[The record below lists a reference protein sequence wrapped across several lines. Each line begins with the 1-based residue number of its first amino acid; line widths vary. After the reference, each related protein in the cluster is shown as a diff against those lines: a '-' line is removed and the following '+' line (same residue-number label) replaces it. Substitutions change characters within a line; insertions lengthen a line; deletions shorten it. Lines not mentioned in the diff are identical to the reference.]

1 MAKASFQTEQ
11 MQQNRSLLV
20 KIAPKPSPMHLTA
33 AIALSE
39 LAGDA
44 NDDGER
50 KWVLKSEENSE
61 RQKSG

>member
-11 MQQNRSLLV
+11 MQQNRSRLV

-50 KWVLKSEENSE
+50 K
-61 RQKSG
+61 